1 MHEMSI
7 ALNIFELVI
16 ENARNEKAKKVL
28 EVELDVGNVSGVEHS
43 ALEFALKTAHEYE
56 MLENAKFVVN
66 KIPAIARCLSCN
78 EEFEIKNAFDPCPKC
93 TIMDTQLISGK
104 ELRIKSLLID

>member
-7 ALNIFELVI
+7 ALSIFDVVTES
-16 ENARNEKAKKVL
+16 AKKEQAEKVL
-28 EVELDVGNVSGVEHS
+28 EVELDVGNISGIEHT
-43 ALEFALKTAHEYE
+43 ALEFALQIAQKYK
-56 MLENAKFVVN
+56 MLENTKFVIN
-66 KIPAIARCLSCN
+66 RIPAIARCLGCN
-78 EEFEIKNAFDPCPKC
+78 EEFVLKNAFDPCPRC